1 MKMIKVSYDW
11 GGNINPNYIRRKG
24 IIQIKD
30 LKVQDVTDSLMVL
43 EMKSNN
49 KPIMYGLYY
58 VNDDSYAYAVNT
70 VYNMETNTGAVT
82 NMDPYIVG
90 DMIDEA
96 IEMNMENTRNLAQTV
111 NAVSTLLQESIE
123 RTGSDGYEN
132 DPNYQQIVSFVDN
145 FDINNYD
152 VNEYVINNEPR
163 TINNE
168 ATEAHQI
175 NLNP

>member
-90 DMIDEA
+90 DMINES
-96 IEMNMENTRNLAQTV
+96 IEMNMTNTRDLAQTV

-123 RTGSDGYEN
+123 RTGVEGYEN
-132 DPNYQQIVSFVDN
+132 DQNYQQIVSFVDN

-152 VNEYVINNEPR
+152 VNEYALHNEHNQANIN
-163 TINNE
+163 I
-168 ATEAHQI
+168 TETQQQI
-175 NLNP
+175 NP

>member
-90 DMIDEA
+90 DMINES
-96 IEMNMENTRNLAQTV
+96 IEMNMANTRDLAQTV
-111 NAVSTLLQESIE
+111 NAMSTLLQESIE
-123 RTGSDGYEN
+123 RTGVEGYEN
-132 DPNYQQIVSFVDN
+132 NQNYQQIVSFVDN

-152 VNEYVINNEPR
+152 VNEYALHNEHNQANIN
-163 TINNE
+163 I
-168 ATEAHQI
+168 TETQQQI
-175 NLNP
+175 NP

>member
-30 LKVQDVTDSLMVL
+30 LKVRDVTDSLMVL

-90 DMIDEA
+90 DMINES
-96 IEMNMENTRNLAQTV
+96 IEMNMTNTRDLAQTV

-123 RTGSDGYEN
+123 RTGVEGYEN
-132 DPNYQQIVSFVDN
+132 DQNYQQIVSFVDN

-152 VNEYVINNEPR
+152 VNEYALHNEHNQANIN
-163 TINNE
+163 I
-168 ATEAHQI
+168 TETQQQI
-175 NLNP
+175 NP

>member
-90 DMIDEA
+90 DMINES
-96 IEMNMENTRNLAQTV
+96 IEMNMANTRDLAQTV

-123 RTGSDGYEN
+123 RTGVEGYEN
-132 DPNYQQIVSFVDN
+132 DQNYQQIVSFVDN

-152 VNEYVINNEPR
+152 VNEYALHNEHNQANIN
-163 TINNE
+163 I
-168 ATEAHQI
+168 TETQQQI
-175 NLNP
+175 NP